1 MLAVQRITGQKP
13 KELEEL
19 VELPEQYIFL
29 WNDFVNLASTRSSG
43 FGISAIS
50 YSEIQAYADL
60 YGIEYDPWQLDVL
73 RKFDNIALEIYSE
86 EQKKEQKKNT
96 QK

>member
-1 MLAVQRITGQKP
+1 
-13 KELEEL
+13 
-19 VELPEQYIFL
+19 
-29 WNDFVNLASTRSSG
+29 
-43 FGISAIS
+43 
-50 YSEIQAYADL
+50 L